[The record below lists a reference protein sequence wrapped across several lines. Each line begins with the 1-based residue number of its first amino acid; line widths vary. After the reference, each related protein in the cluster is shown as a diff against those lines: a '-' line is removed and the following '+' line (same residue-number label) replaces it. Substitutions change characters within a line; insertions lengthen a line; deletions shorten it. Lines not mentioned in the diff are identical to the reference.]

1 VPRRSGQATLA
12 RNPAAGRIPGGL
24 QNGCA
29 HLRMLDSVVNCLF
42 RADLNLQDALKLPA
56 DSARKRIEEA
66 LDDLDDV
73 IREIR
78 GAVFAARSG
87 RRPC

>member
-1 VPRRSGQATLA
+1 LQETPRR
-12 RNPAAGRIPGGL
+12 GRIPGGL

-29 HLRMLDSVVNCLF
+29 HLRMLDSVVNGSF

-87 RRPC
+87 RRPR